1 MEEVYNIFKM
11 TREEK
16 GQIIDVLAEK
26 FSQHNHFY
34 ITDASGL
41 TVAQINAFRR
51 LCFNAGVEYGV
62 YKNTL
67 IRKALEKQKGNYE
80 ELFDTLHGFSGV
92 IFSKESGNAPAKAIK
107 EFRKKLDGKP
117 VLKAASID
125 SGLFIGDENLNMLS
139 ELKSKNELI
148 GDVIMLLQSPAKNV
162 ISALLSSKHKL
173 AGLVKTLEERKN

>member
-1 MEEVYNIFKM
+1 M

-16 GQIIDVLAEK
+16 GKIIEELTEK
-26 FSQHNHFY
+26 FATNSHFY
-34 ITDASGL
+34 ITDAGGF

-51 LCFNAGVEYGV
+51 ICFQTGVEYGV

-67 IRKALEKQKGNYE
+67 IQKALEKNGATFEPIYK
-80 ELFDTLHGFSGV
+80 TLHGFSGV
-92 IFSKESGNAPAKAIK
+92 IFSKESGNAPARAIK

-125 SGLFIGDENLNMLS
+125 SDLFIGDENLNMLS
-139 ELKSKNELI
+139 DLKSKNELI
-148 GDVIMLLQSPAKNV
+148 GDVIALLQSPAKNV
-162 ISALLSSKHKL
+162 VSALLSSKHKL

>member
-1 MEEVYNIFKM
+1 M

-16 GQIIDVLAEK
+16 GQIINVLTEK

-51 LCFNAGVEYGV
+51 LCFKAGIEYGV

-67 IRKALEKQKGNYE
+67 IRKALEKQAGNYE
-80 ELFDTLHGFSGV
+80 ELFGALTGFSGV
-92 IFSKESGNAPAKAIK
+92 LFSKESGSAPAKVIK
-107 EFRKKLDGKP
+107 EYRTKLKGKP
-117 VLKAASID
+117 GLKAASIE
-125 SGLFIGDENLNMLS
+125 SALFIGEEHLNTLS

-148 GDVIMLLQSPAKNV
+148 GDIISLLQSPAKNV
-162 ISALLSSKHKL
+162 LSALLSGKQTV
-173 AGLVKTLEERKN
+173 AGLVKALEERKSN